1 MFVAER
7 RLIEPIG
14 LALANNVM
22 PHGRNLHFLFL
33 RLCILFFY
41 NFIHEYTAFI
51 HSQPFSHP
59 HPIPLDVGDR
69 QHRRNLHVLIG
80 FLHSI
85 NVINNRFFWLFVL
98 GSAVVVMEPRSL
110 HTLGEH

>member
-33 RLCILFFY
+33 PLCILFFIISY
-41 NFIHEYTAFI
+41 VNTLHL
-51 HSQPFSHP
+51 HHLQPFSHP
-59 HPIPLDVGDR
+59 PIPLDVGDR
-69 QHRRNLHVLIG
+69 QHRRDLHVLIG
-80 FLHSI
+80 FLCSI
-85 NVINNRFFWLFVL
+85 NVIHNRFFGLFVL
-98 GSAVVVMEPRSL
+98 GSAVVLIEPRS
-110 HTLGEH
+110 

>member
-33 RLCILFFY
+33 LLCILFFIISY
-41 NFIHEYTAFI
+41 VNALHL
-51 HSQPFSHP
+51 HHLQPFSHP
-59 HPIPLDVGDR
+59 PP
-69 QHRRNLHVLIG
+69 
-80 FLHSI
+80 FLLMW
-85 NVINNRFFWLFVL
+85 VT
-98 GSAVVVMEPRSL
+98 GS
-110 HTLGEH
+110 TGETYMF

>member
-33 RLCILFFY
+33 PLCILFFIISY
-41 NFIHEYTAFI
+41 VNTLHL
-51 HSQPFSHP
+51 HHLQPFSYSP
-59 HPIPLDVGDR
+59 H
-69 QHRRNLHVLIG
+69 
-80 FLHSI
+80 S
-85 NVINNRFFWLFVL
+85 
-98 GSAVVVMEPRSL
+98 S
-110 HTLGEH
+110 